1 MSIVAAKT
9 SFAIASGA
17 IIQGGALFDADHPTV
32 KRYAGMFETPA
43 FVTVPRTAPPVEAA
57 TAAPGETRVTKRP
70 TKRASKPA
78 S

>member
-1 MSIVAAKT
+1 MAIVSCT
-9 SFAIASGA
+9 DSFAAANGVRV
-17 IIQGGALFDADHPTV
+17 QGGALFDADHPIV
-32 KRYAGMFETPA
+32 RRYPSMFATPP
-43 FVTVPRTAPPVEAA
+43 FVTIPRTAPPVEQA